1 MKPKVSKLKIKNKVI
16 ADKNDLLKRFILV
29 ISPPQLLFN
38 YIQIRYQ
45 TGNSFI
51 LTILLFCGLSLSISE
66 FGDDAE
72 LIKQLVNEALKQ
84 VKDKDNPTLIQK
96 SLAGVSDIAIRVS
109 SGVISFEWRVVATL
123 EESYNM
129 VVTGLA

>member
-1 MKPKVSKLKIKNKVI
+1 
-16 ADKNDLLKRFILV
+16 
-29 ISPPQLLFN
+29 LLFN